1 MNLIPDQIFN
11 ELHNVRFHVSNVCN
25 HKCKYC
31 HVFKEP
37 VSDNARL
44 MKFDVIKATLDFYAR
59 LNETH
64 SNHIFKFSFYGG
76 EPLFNWKVIKKTLSY
91 GNRIIPD
98 NIEWILNTNG
108 TIITQDKAKILFNE
122 GVDVHVSVD
131 GPDEKTNK
139 NRLFKSGRPVLKKV
153 LNSLKILI
161 QNNCKVQFDS
171 CLTMANIDALEPLI
185 DLASQNQVDRIYLAL
200 TDEAGMKEKDSFN
213 AEDTADLL
221 IKALEYA
228 GKKKVVLGG
237 PWKCF
242 FPLFLPQSNAVVKH
256 HPHLIID
263 TSGNLSFPSFP
274 EFKLGNVEQIGTI
287 SETKAYQD
295 ALKRTANMT
304 KTCKDCELESV
315 CSGYLK
321 GMVKYH
327 TGTLQGYEIECEL
340 AKAVYSKYSQWLADI
355 QTGKNTINISIIDKN
370 ILEKPLIHSRHLKI
384 QPQGNNYKIVH
395 GLSGFAIQA
404 SEDMLEYI
412 DSFKQPQIPLD
423 VLNKY
428 HIPNITQITA
438 KLVKNNILLEL
449 SKDEELEY
457 IEERMSSFSK
467 NRIDTLN
474 CICLFPLKNNGSAK
488 KFSQFIETLYLSL
501 STRIQ
506 PLRQKIIIYLC
517 QDKNELAGF
526 WFEPQIPLW
535 INAFIASRRIL
546 VADIKGIKNM
556 IGKKAQPGMS
566 HEIMHILL
574 GEYNVRIPIWLE
586 EGLCEYFSK
595 QDPNVKLLELIRQK
609 KLLSFKE
616 LEAGTRHTLLDIDNA
631 RTQENICYHQSHS
644 FVSFICKTFGEKEIL
659 NSLKDMSL
667 QKDFSQVFYENTG
680 KTLDEMEKE
689 WLKRLLT

>member
-1 MNLIPDQIFN
+1 MNLIPNQIFN

-44 MKFDVIKATLDFYAR
+44 MKFDVIKSTLDFYAK

-64 SNHIFKFSFYGG
+64 SNHNFKFSFYGG

-91 GNRIIPD
+91 GNRIIPGR
-98 NIEWILNTNG
+98 IEWVLNTNG
-108 TIITQDKAKILFNE
+108 TIITQDKAKTLFKE
-122 GVDVHVSVD
+122 DVDVHVSID

-161 QNNCKVQFDS
+161 QHNCKVQFDS
-171 CLTMANIDALEPLI
+171 CLTMENIDALEPLI

-200 TDEAGMKEKDSFN
+200 TDEAGMKGKDFFN

-228 GKKKVVLGG
+228 GTKKVVLGG

-256 HPHLIID
+256 HPHLIVD

-274 EFKLGNVEQIGTI
+274 ELKLGNVEQIETI

-304 KTCKDCELESV
+304 KPCKDCGLESV

-327 TGTLQGYEIECEL
+327 TGTLQGYERECEL
-340 AKAVYSKYSQWLADI
+340 AKAVCNKYSQCMADI
-355 QTGKNTINISIIDKN
+355 QAEKNTINISIIDIN

-384 QPQGNNYKIVH
+384 QPQGNNYKLVH
-395 GLSGFAIQA
+395 GLSGFAIQT
-404 SEDMLEYI
+404 SEDMLEFI
-412 DSFKQPQIPLD
+412 DSFKQPQTPLD

-438 KLVKNNILLEL
+438 TLVKNNILLEL

-457 IEERMSSFSK
+457 LEERMSNFPK

-474 CICLFPLKNNGSAK
+474 CICLFPLKNNESAK
-488 KFSQFIETLYLSL
+488 KFIQSIELLYMNLSIKL
-501 STRIQ
+501 K
-506 PLRQKIIIYLC
+506 PLRQKMLIYLC
-517 QDKNELAGF
+517 QDKKELTGF
-526 WFEPQIPLW
+526 WFEPLIPPW
-535 INAFIASRRIL
+535 IKAFVTCRRIL
-546 VADIKGIKNM
+546 VADINEFKIIDDPGFK
-556 IGKKAQPGMS
+556 QGMS
-566 HEIMHILL
+566 HELTHILL
-574 GEYNVRIPIWLE
+574 SDFNVRVPIWLE
-586 EGLCEYFSK
+586 EGICEYFSK
-595 QDPNVKLLELIRQK
+595 QNPTEKLLDLMKQK
-609 KLLSFKE
+609 PLLSFKE
-616 LEAGTRHTLLDIDNA
+616 LESRTNHTLLDIDNS

-644 FVSFICKTFGEKEIL
+644 FVSFFCQMFGERKIL
-659 NSLKDMSL
+659 KCLKNMGL
-667 QKDFSQVFYENTG
+667 KKDFSQAFYENTD
-680 KTLDEMEKE
+680 KNLIEMEKQ
-689 WLKRLLT
+689 WLKKLLN

>member
-1 MNLIPDQIFN
+1 MNLIPDQNFY

-37 VSDNARL
+37 VSDNARF
-44 MKFDVIKATLDFYAR
+44 MKFDVIKSTLDFYAK
-59 LNETH
+59 LNKTH
-64 SNHIFKFSFYGG
+64 SNHILKFSFYGG

-91 GNRIIPD
+91 GNKIIPD
-98 NIEWILNTNG
+98 KIEWILNTNG
-108 TIITQDKAKILFNE
+108 TIITQDKAKILFKE
-122 GVDVHVSVD
+122 GVDVHVSID

-139 NRLFKSGRPVLKKV
+139 NRAFKSGRPVLKKV

-161 QNNCKVQFDS
+161 QHNCKVQFDS

-200 TDEAGMKEKDSFN
+200 TDEAGMKSKDSFN
-213 AEDTADLL
+213 AGETADLL

-242 FPLFLPQSNAVVKH
+242 LPLFLPQSNAVVKH

-274 EFKLGNVEQIGTI
+274 KQKLGNVEQIETI
-287 SETKAYQD
+287 SGTKAYQD
-295 ALKRTANMT
+295 VLKRTANMT

-327 TGTLQGYEIECEL
+327 TGTLQGYERECEL
-340 AKAVYSKYSQWLADI
+340 AKAVFNKYSQWLADNK
-355 QTGKNTINISIIDKN
+355 TGKNTRNISIIDTN

-384 QPQGNNYKIVH
+384 LPQGNNYKIVH
-395 GLSGFAIQA
+395 GLSGFAIKA
-404 SEDMLEYI
+404 SEDMLEFI
-412 DSFKQPQIPLD
+412 DLFKQPQTPHD

-428 HIPNITQITA
+428 HIPDIMQITET
-438 KLVKNNILLEL
+438 LVKNNIVVEL

-457 IEERMSSFSK
+457 IEERMSSFSN

-474 CICLFPLKNNGSAK
+474 CICFCPSNQTETAQ
-488 KFSQFIETLYLSL
+488 KFVQSMELLYLNL
-501 STRIQ
+501 STKLKPR
-506 PLRQKIIIYLC
+506 RQKLLIYLC
-517 QDKNELAGF
+517 RDKNELAGF
-526 WFEPQIPLW
+526 WFEPLLPQW
-535 INAFIASRRIL
+535 IKAFVTCRRIL
-546 VADIKGIKNM
+546 VADINEFEIIDDPEFNK
-556 IGKKAQPGMS
+556 GMS
-566 HEIMHILL
+566 HEITHILL
-574 GEYNVRIPIWLE
+574 SDFNVRLPIWLE
-586 EGLCEYFSK
+586 EGICEYFSK
-595 QDPNVKLLELIRQK
+595 QDPTAKLLELMKQK
-609 KLLSFKE
+609 PLLSFKE
-616 LEAGTRHTLLDIDNA
+616 LESRANHTLLDIDNS

-644 FVSFICKTFGEKEIL
+644 FVSYLFKTFGEKKIL
-659 NSLKDMSL
+659 ACIKDMGL
-667 QKDFSQVFYENTG
+667 QKDFSLTFYENTNER
-680 KTLDEMEKE
+680 KNEMERK
-689 WLKRLLT
+689 WRKKLLI